1 MTQISIATKN
11 GNFDAYLA
19 RPADGSTPHGAV
31 VVIQEIFGV
40 NQNIRD
46 VADWLASEGYLA
58 LAPDLFWRIE
68 PNVSLTDQTEAEW
81 QKAFELMNAFNGD
94 LGVADSRC
102 IRAGHDHRAMR
113 VIRRGLTVELALW
126 YDVA

>member
-1 MTQISIATKN
+1 MTQINIATN
-11 GNFDAYLA
+11 DGSFDAYLA
-19 RPADGSTPHGAV
+19 RPADGTTPRGGV
-31 VVIQEIFGV
+31 IVIQEIFGV

-81 QKAFELMNAFNGD
+81 QKAFALMNAFDGD
-94 LGVADSRC
+94 LGVPLRYSSSRRTRHWFWC
-102 IRAGHDHRAMR
+102 FSAYR
-113 VIRRGLTVELALW
+113 
-126 YDVA
+126 